1 MSERYTV
8 GEIIEVLTSTYKKDD
23 KILVMWWDKTLPYLD
38 YKEISD
44 DVWQKALDSIEEG
57 ALDIPSGIIWDT
69 IAEKLLEVIEKDKEN
84 NEHTE
89 QD

>member
-38 YKEISD
+38 YKEITD
-44 DVWQKALDSIEEG
+44 EVWQKALDSIEEG
-57 ALDIPSGIIWDT
+57 SLDIPSGMIWDT
-69 IAEKLLEVIEKDKEN
+69 IAEKLLEEIEKSGGN